1 MNWYKISQFG
11 VPETAVSINV
21 YPQEPLVK
29 EVVDELE
36 RANPGYF
43 KSQGIKEIRLNM
55 GGPEFGHVEFDPKD
69 PNKQKIIFIEFRNIQ
84 RAIQNAAGSASID
97 LNALP
102 PEAKQAAED
111 YIKQE
116 IQRQIGSTL
125 AHERGHIYDLYSG
138 GHDKPFGG
146 GEFAAEQESHRMGY

>member
-1 MNWYKISQFG
+1 MNWYKTSQFG

-43 KSQGIKEIRLNM
+43 KAQGIKEIRLNM
-55 GGPEFGHVEFDPKD
+55 GGPEFGHVEYDPKD
-69 PNKQKIIFIEFRNIQ
+69 PNKQKIIFLEFRNIK
-84 RAIQNAAGSASID
+84 RAIENATGSASSNI
-97 LNALP
+97 NALP

-116 IQRQIGSTL
+116 IQRQIGTTL
-125 AHERGHIYDLYSG
+125 THERGHIFDLYQG
-138 GHDKPFGG
+138 RGNKPFSG
-146 GEFAAEQESHRMGY
+146 GEFAAEQEAKRMGY

>member
-1 MNWYKISQFG
+1 MNWYKEAQFG

-21 YPQEPLVK
+21 FPQEPIVK
-29 EVVDELE
+29 EVVDDIE

-43 KSQGIKEIRLNM
+43 KEMGIKEIRLNM
-55 GGPEFGHVEFDPKD
+55 GGPEFGHVEYDPQD
-69 PNKQKIIFIEFRNIQ
+69 PEKQKIIFLEFRNIQ
-84 RAIQNAAGSASID
+84 RAIQNAIGSAVGD
-97 LNALP
+97 LTALP
-102 PEAKQAAED
+102 PEAQQAAEE

-116 IQRQIGSTL
+116 IQRQIGSTV

-146 GEFAAEQESHRMGY
+146 GEYAAEQESRRMGY